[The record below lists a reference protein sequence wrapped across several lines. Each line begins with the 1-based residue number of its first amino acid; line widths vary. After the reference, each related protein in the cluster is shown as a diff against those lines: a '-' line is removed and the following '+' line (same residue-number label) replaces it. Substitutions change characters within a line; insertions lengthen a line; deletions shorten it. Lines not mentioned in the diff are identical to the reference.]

1 MYRFRIGNQREKN
14 IMIRYRKILPGI
26 LLAWVASPLALAQSG
41 PLTLE
46 DVAALRSVS
55 SVDISPDGDRIAY
68 LLMVPRELYIEDDGR
83 PYHELHMVDF
93 AGNSTPYITGK
104 EDIGSIA
111 WAPDGDSLYF
121 VAKRNPEAKFNSIW
135 QIPIAGGE
143 ARQVFTHVS
152 SIGDIHP
159 SPDGTTIAFTA
170 TEAAPEAQE
179 DLATKGFK
187 AVVYEESVMPTKVW
201 LLDLAS
207 GEAEAQELEGS
218 ASSFTWSH
226 DGSQY
231 AVALAPTPLID
242 DSFTSRD
249 VYLIDTDSAEVKS
262 KLGSV
267 GKLGQFDISPDGE
280 RIAYIGSVDINDPAN
295 GRLYV
300 ASSAGGERRELVTE
314 YLGHITSFAWEDDVN
329 IRWVGHRGVWSEM
342 SIASTMAAQSAG
354 DAPTAG
360 PIIRSIDTIPGQG
373 IVVAVADTPM
383 HPPEVYVYEDGSA
396 PKRLTDSN
404 PWLSDRSL
412 VVQEP
417 ITYPARDG
425 LQLEAILMRPAERE
439 RGGNPLIIYVH
450 GGPEAHHSN
459 GWLTSYSL
467 PGQVMAGD
475 GYAVVYPN
483 YRGSTGRGV
492 EFSKLDQNDY
502 ADEEF
507 NDLVDAKTYLVSAG
521 LADAD
526 RVGISGGSY
535 GGYATMWGAT
545 ALSEEFA
552 AAVAFVGISNQTSKF
567 GTGDIPYEM
576 YYVHSLRWPWED
588 WLGMLQRSP
597 VYHAGNAKTPLLI
610 MGGDQDPRVHPSQS
624 LEMYRHIKL
633 RTDTPVRLVIYPGEV
648 HGNRNS
654 AARYDYSLRSKRW
667 MDHYLKGPGGEPPP
681 YEIDH
686 ASRMEALSEE

>member
-1 MYRFRIGNQREKN
+1 MIKN
-14 IMIRYRKILPGI
+14 FAISLFGISFAICLPT
-26 LLAWVASPLALAQSG
+26 LAQSD

-46 DVAALRSVS
+46 DIAALRSVS
-55 SVDISPDGDRIAY
+55 SVRMSPNGDRIAY
-68 LLMVPRELYIEDDGR
+68 LLMVPREVYKEDDGR
-83 PYHELHMVDF
+83 PYHELHVVDLD
-93 AGNSTPYITGK
+93 GNSTPYITGK
-104 EDIGSIA
+104 VDIGNIA
-111 WAPDGDSLYF
+111 WAPDGDSVYF
-121 VAKRNPEAKFNSIW
+121 VSKRDPDAKFNSIW
-135 QIPIAGGE
+135 QMPMMGGE
-143 ARQVFTHVS
+143 ARQVFTHIS
-152 SIGDIHP
+152 SIGSIYP
-159 SPDGTTIAFTA
+159 SPDGGVIAFTA
-170 TEAAPEAQE
+170 TEAVPEENE
-179 DLATKGFK
+179 DLAKKGFK
-187 AVVYEESVMPTKVW
+187 AVVYEESVLPTKVW
-201 LLDLAS
+201 LLDLES

-218 ASSFTWSH
+218 ASTFKWSA
-226 DGSQY
+226 DGSRY

-242 DSFTSRD
+242 DSLMSRD
-249 VYLIDTDSAEVKS
+249 VYVVDTESAAVQS

-267 GKLGQFDISPDGE
+267 GKLGSFDFSPDGE

-314 YLGHITSFAWEDDVN
+314 YLGHVTNLAWQDDVN

-342 SIASTMAAQSAG
+342 SMASIMATDSAG
-354 DAPTAG
+354 DAPTSG
-360 PIIRSIDTIPGQG
+360 PIIRTIDTHVGQD
-373 IVVAVADTPM
+373 VVAAIADTPQ
-383 HPPEVYVYEDGSA
+383 HPREVYLYRDGSE

-404 PWLSDRSL
+404 PFLSERSL
-412 VVQEP
+412 VIQEP

-425 LQLEAILMRPAERE
+425 LELEAILMRPAERE

-467 PGQVMAGD
+467 PGQAMAGE

-502 ADEEF
+502 AEEEF

-576 YYVHSLRWPWED
+576 YYVHSLAWPWED

-597 VYHAGNAKTPLLI
+597 IYHAGNAKTPLLI
-610 MGGDQDPRVHPSQS
+610 MGGDKDPRVHPSQS
-624 LEMYRHIKL
+624 LEMYRNIKL

-667 MDHYLKGPGGEPPP
+667 LDHYLKGSGGEPPP
-681 YEIDH
+681 YKIDH
-686 ASRMEALSEE
+686 ASRMEAVNGE